1 VKPYRRK
8 HLAATVM
15 SRVLR
20 WTKEIL
26 TIGSTAP
33 ELGRIVVAF
42 VVGLVAFA
50 VGSVAFV
57 VGFVASAVGFAVFGQ
72 VAAAFGLRDLGH
84 WPYSR

>member
-1 VKPYRRK
+1 MKPYRRK

-15 SRVLR
+15 SRMLK

-26 TIGSTAP
+26 TISSTAL
-33 ELGRIVVAF
+33 EFGRVVVAF

-57 VGFVASAVGFAVFGQ
+57 VGSVASAVGFAVFG
-72 VAAAFGLRDLGH
+72 
-84 WPYSR
+84 